1 MPIPNA
7 HQATIAFEKLSS
19 YLLNPLHP
27 VGGPKASWFLM
38 LGYQTEVPELLAADV
53 LKSVGSSD
61 DIDSL
66 PDSFGVTYVARGDLR
81 TPSGRLVPLQSIWMI
96 EKRSDV
102 PRLVSAYPARSQSD
116 ADQGT

>member
-7 HQATIAFEKLSS
+7 HQATIPPDKLSG

-38 LGYQTEVPELLAADV
+38 LGYQTEVPELLATDLLEIV
-53 LKSVGSSD
+53 VSSD
-61 DIDSL
+61 DFDSL
-66 PDSFGVTYVARGDLR
+66 PDSFGVKYVVRGVLR
-81 TPSGRLVPLQSIWMI
+81 TPSGRLVPLQSTCMI
-96 EKRSDV
+96 EKKSDV

-116 ADQGT
+116 ADKGT

>member
-7 HQATIAFEKLSS
+7 HQAIIPPEKLSE

-38 LGYQTEVPELLAADV
+38 LGYQTEVPELLAAD
-53 LKSVGSSD
+53 LLRIVGSSD
-61 DIDSL
+61 DFDSL
-66 PDSFGVTYVARGDLR
+66 PDSFGVKYVIRGVLR

-96 EKRSDV
+96 EKGSDV

-116 ADQGT
+116 ADQRT

>member
-7 HQATIAFEKLSS
+7 HQATIPPEKLGG

-38 LGYQTEVPELLAADV
+38 LGYQTAVPELLAAD
-53 LKSVGSSD
+53 LLEIVGTSD
-61 DIDSL
+61 DLDSL
-66 PDSFGVTYVARGDLR
+66 PDSFGVKYAVRGVLQ
-81 TPSGRLVPLQSIWMI
+81 TPSGGLVPLQSIWMI

-102 PRLVSAYPARSQSD
+102 PRLVSPYPARSESD